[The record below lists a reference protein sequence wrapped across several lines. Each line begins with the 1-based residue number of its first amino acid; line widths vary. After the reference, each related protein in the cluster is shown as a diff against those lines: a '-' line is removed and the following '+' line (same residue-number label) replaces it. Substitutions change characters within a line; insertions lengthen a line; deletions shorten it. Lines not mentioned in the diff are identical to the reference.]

1 MENRGIVG
9 ADEKWCVIEK
19 LKIEMDMCAEGEENG
34 MSQGVS
40 QTENCELRMEL
51 PLELVARLAQQA
63 AAAGVSL
70 EQLVAQEVRKLAE

>member
-1 MENRGIVG
+1 
-9 ADEKWCVIEK
+9 
-19 LKIEMDMCAEGEENG
+19 MCTEVEESR

-40 QTENCELRMEL
+40 QTEKYELKVEL

-63 AAAGVSL
+63 AAAGVTL

>member
-1 MENRGIVG
+1 
-9 ADEKWCVIEK
+9 
-19 LKIEMDMCAEGEENG
+19 

-40 QTENCELRMEL
+40 QTEKCELKVEL

-63 AAAGVSL
+63 AAAGVTL